1 MSTTGRP
8 ESSADA
14 ATLAERCREAAF
26 VRLVARPDGDAVAA
40 AGLLARACAATR
52 TPYQVSVATTR
63 GAASDRL
70 LAGAADDATLALGF
84 EGTPADA
91 TLTGDTLSPAAF
103 DAARELHDSEP
114 SLALAG
120 VRATGAVPPEELAE
134 AFERRPG
141 VGLPVADL
149 ADGLAHATLLHADW
163 SGDDRQ
169 AGALLAELAL
179 PAELD
184 DDARRRLASRV
195 ALDATENAA
204 PRAVGALDG
213 VLRPHVTPDGP
224 FETAEGYADVLDC
237 LAAREPGLAAALALG
252 VADRPTALDA
262 WREHAS
268 ATHAALRTA
277 DPARYSGL
285 VACEAD
291 APAWPLARLVRDT
304 RADEPAALVV
314 GDDGAVLA
322 TTPDGPDARGTLA
335 AALDDDAVAG
345 ASTHARTDESDA
357 ETVID
362 AVREVCSG

>member
-1 MSTTGRP
+1 MSTTGRS
-8 ESSADA
+8 ESSGDA

-26 VRLVARPDGDAVAA
+26 VRIVARPDGDAIAA
-40 AGLLARACAATR
+40 AGLLGRACAAIR
-52 TPYQVSVATTR
+52 TPYQVSVAATR

-70 LAGAADDATLALGF
+70 LAADDDATLALGF
-84 EGTPADA
+84 DGTPADA
-91 TLTGDTLSPAAF
+91 TLAGDTLSTGALA
-103 DAARELHDSEP
+103 AARELHEP
-114 SLALAG
+114 AASLALAG
-120 VRATGAVPPEELAE
+120 VRAAGSVPSGDLAE

-149 ADGLAHATLLHADW
+149 SDGLAHATRLHADW

-169 AGALLAELAL
+169 AGALLAELDL

-224 FETAEGYADVLDC
+224 FETAEGHADVLDC
-237 LAAREPGLAAALALG
+237 LAVADPGLASALALG

-285 VACEAD
+285 VAAEAD
-291 APAWPLARLVRDT
+291 APAWPLARLLRDT
-304 RADEPAALVV
+304 RADEPAVLVV
-314 GDDGAVLA
+314 GDAGAALA
-322 TTPDGPDARGTLA
+322 TAPDGPDAHATIA
-335 AALDDDAVAG
+335 AALGDDVVAG

-357 ETVID
+357 EAVID
-362 AVREVCSG
+362 AVRGVLSG

>member
-8 ESSADA
+8 ESSGDA
-14 ATLAERCREAAF
+14 TLLAERCREAAF
-26 VRLVARPDGDAVAA
+26 VRVVARPDGDALAA

-52 TPYQVSVATTR
+52 TPYQLSVAATR

-70 LAGAADDATLALGF
+70 LAGEDDDTTLAVGF
-84 EGTPADA
+84 DDTVADA
-91 TLTGDTLSPAAF
+91 TLGGDPLSRTAF
-103 DAARELHDSEP
+103 ETASEFHEP
-114 SLALAG
+114 DRALALAG
-120 VRATGAVPPEELAE
+120 VCAAGDAPMGDLAD

-149 ADGLAHATLLHADW
+149 SDGLAHATRLHADW

-195 ALDATENAA
+195 ALDATEGAA
-204 PRAVGALDG
+204 PRAVEALAD
-213 VLRPHVTPDGP
+213 VLRPHVTPDAP
-224 FETAEGYADVLDC
+224 FETVEGYADVLDC
-237 LAAREPGLAAALALG
+237 LAVAAPGLASALAIG
-252 VADRPTALDA
+252 VADRPMALDA

-277 DPARYSGL
+277 DPSRYSGL
-285 VACEAD
+285 VVCDVD

-304 RADEPAALVV
+304 LTEDPAALVV
-314 GDDGAVLA
+314 GIDGAALA
-322 TTPDGPDARGTLA
+322 TTPDGPDARETLA
-335 AALDDDAVAG
+335 TAVGADAVAG
-345 ASTHARTDESDA
+345 TEAHARTPETDA
-357 ETVID
+357 DIVLD
-362 AVREVCSG
+362 GVREVLS